1 MQARTIYLCLFKG
14 LYKITGVIAA
24 NVLHNSGCMGLVLSK
39 LTKGGT
45 HLLTCH
51 LIIALKIKFNH

>member
-24 NVLHNSGCMGLVLSK
+24 NVLHNSGCMGLVLST

-51 LIIALKIKFNH
+51 LVIVKG